1 MDIAAIAKTCG
12 FDWLFIDMEH
22 GSFSLDVAAQISCA
36 ALPLGITPLVRV
48 PGHEHHHASRALDN
62 GAQGVI
68 LPHVETA
75 EQARLAVSHC
85 RYPPLGSRSVSG
97 AQPQFAFRSS
107 PLAQSTAMANA
118 ETLLIVMLESALG
131 IQNAEAIAAV
141 PGVDVLMIG
150 ASDLSMELG
159 IPGQLT
165 HARIEEAFRHVIA
178 ACQKHRVHPG
188 MGGIHD
194 TAQMETFIRLGM
206 RFVLGGSDLR
216 FMMAA
221 AEERAR
227 FLQAFEK
234 GLLS

>member
-22 GSFSLDVAAQISCA
+22 GAFGLDVAAEISSA

-48 PGHEHHHASRALDN
+48 PGQEHHHASRALDN

-97 AQPQFAFRSS
+97 AQPQFAFRSV

-118 ETLLIVMLESALG
+118 ETLLIVMLESSLG
-131 IQNAEAIAAV
+131 IDNAEAIAAV

-150 ASDLSMELG
+150 ASDLSMEFG

-165 HARIEEAFRHVIA
+165 HGRIEEAFRQVIS
-178 ACQKHRVHPG
+178 ACQKHGVHPG

-194 TAQMETFIRLGM
+194 TAQMGKFVRLGM

-227 FLQAFEK
+227 FLQS
-234 GLLS
+234 L